1 MKILACSLA
10 LTLVAGVAS
19 AGGLAA
25 PVIAPEPAPPSQAY
39 VMVNDWSGSYL
50 GLHYGRGSD
59 MSGRGLHA
67 GYIWDRGAYTL
78 GAEVDYTDLD
88 GDMLRL
94 RSRAGYD
101 LGRVL
106 PYASLGL
113 ARFSTGG
120 GDTQTGYSYGLGVV
134 FKLTDAISIGADLS
148 RTSLGDTNDDID
160 LLQIRTSY
168 RF

>member
-1 MKILACSLA
+1 MKILACSFA
-10 LTLVAGVAS
+10 LTLAAGVAN
-19 AGGLAA
+19 AGGFVT
-25 PVIAPEPAPPSQAY
+25 PVITPEPAAPSRAY
-39 VMVNDWSGSYL
+39 VMVNEWNGIYL
-50 GLHYGRGSD
+50 GLHYGWDSD
-59 MSGRGLHA
+59 ISGRGIHA
-67 GYIWDRGAYTL
+67 GHIWDRGAYIL
-78 GAEVDYTDLD
+78 GAEVDYTDLS

-113 ARFSTGG
+113 ARFSTG

-148 RTSLGDTNDDID
+148 RTSLADTNDDID